1 MENWKIGKEV
11 HFERGQTLM
20 DEKICLVSHYY
31 HGDKRGTSQHDV
43 KMIRYKNGA
52 LSISDRNDEG
62 WIYLYPEQVK
72 HLRRVLR
79 S

>member
-11 HFERGQTLM
+11 HLERCQTHM
-20 DEKICLVSHYY
+20 DEKVCLVSHYY
-31 HGDKRGTSQHDV
+31 HGDKKGTSQHDI
-43 KMIRYKNGA
+43 KMIRFKNGA
-52 LSISDRNDEG
+52 FTMSDQNEG
-62 WIYLYPEQVK
+62 WIFLYPEQVK